1 MKIKATIATL
11 ATLCA
16 LSFGAAAAQPPAQ
29 EITTAQACDMQPMG
43 VITVSGLDGSIA
55 DIDQQLA
62 TKAQSQGASAFR
74 IIEERIDGNYHATAL
89 IYR

>member
-1 MKIKATIATL
+1 
-11 ATLCA
+11 
-16 LSFGAAAAQPPAQ
+16 
-29 EITTAQACDMQPMG
+29 MQPMG